1 MVNRVDGKKLTM
13 VMASRN
19 RGKIKELETL
29 LREISPDIEV
39 LGLGDIGYEGD
50 IEENGET
57 FEENAFIKAS
67 VPAGMGYIGI
77 ADDSGLCVDALGGA
91 PGIYSARYSGGD
103 AEANN
108 DKLLLFMDPVPDD
121 RRQARFVSVIC
132 VVFPDGRPDIMVRGE
147 CEGMI
152 TRERRG
158 SGGFGYDPLF
168 YYPPLGA
175 TFGELPA
182 EEKNKISHR
191 ANAMKKLA
199 EEIKKII

>member
-1 MVNRVDGKKLTM
+1 MPGKKMTM

-29 LREISPDIEV
+29 LREISPDIEI
-39 LGLGDIGYEGD
+39 LGLDDIGFEGD

-67 VPAGMGYIGI
+67 VPAKLGYIGI

-91 PGIYSARYSGGD
+91 PGIYSARYSGKGS
-103 AEANN
+103 EANN

-121 RRQARFVSVIC
+121 KRQARFVSVIC

-147 CEGMI
+147 CKGVI

-158 SGGFGYDPLF
+158 NGGFGYDPLF

-175 TFGELPA
+175 TFGELDA
-182 EEKNKISHR
+182 DTKNKISHR

>member
-132 VVFPDGRPDIMVRGE
+132 VVFPDGQ
-147 CEGMI
+147 
-152 TRERRG
+152 
-158 SGGFGYDPLF
+158 
-168 YYPPLGA
+168 
-175 TFGELPA
+175 
-182 EEKNKISHR
+182 
-191 ANAMKKLA
+191 
-199 EEIKKII
+199 

>member
-1 MVNRVDGKKLTM
+1 M
-13 VMASRN
+13 
-19 RGKIKELETL
+19 
-29 LREISPDIEV
+29 
-39 LGLGDIGYEGD
+39 
-50 IEENGET
+50 
-57 FEENAFIKAS
+57 AS

-121 RRQARFVSVIC
+121 KRQARFVSVIC

-168 YYPPLGA
+168 YYPPLEA

-199 EEIKKII
+199 EEIKTII

>member
-1 MVNRVDGKKLTM
+1 M

-29 LREISPDIEV
+29 LREISPDIEI
-39 LGLGDIGYEGD
+39 LGLDDIGFEGD

-67 VPAGMGYIGI
+67 VPAKLGYIGI

-91 PGIYSARYSGGD
+91 PGIYSARYSGKGS
-103 AEANN
+103 EANN

-121 RRQARFVSVIC
+121 KRQARFVSVIC

-147 CEGMI
+147 CEGVI

-158 SGGFGYDPLF
+158 NGGFGYDPLF

-175 TFGELPA
+175 TFGELDA
-182 EEKNKISHR
+182 DTKNKISHR

>member
-1 MVNRVDGKKLTM
+1 MPGKKLTM

-39 LGLGDIGYEGD
+39 LGLDDIGYEGD

-67 VPAGMGYIGI
+67 VPAKLGYIGI

-91 PGIYSARYSGGD
+91 PGIYSARYSGKGS
-103 AEANN
+103 EANN
-108 DKLLLFMDPVPDD
+108 DKLLLFMDPVPDGK
-121 RRQARFVSVIC
+121 RQARFVSVIC
-132 VVFPDGRPDIMVRGE
+132 VVFPDGTPDIMVRGE
-147 CEGMI
+147 CEGTI

-158 SGGFGYDPLF
+158 EGGFGYDPLF
-168 YYPPLGA
+168 FYPPLGA
-175 TFGELPA
+175 TFGELSA
-182 EEKNKISHR
+182 ETKNRISHR